1 METYLVPVPE
11 AAKLLNQA
19 NTTVE
24 NSLRLG
30 VAPFGYAIKLEKW
43 RYVISRAK
51 LYDFLGIPYV
61 WDMENGGIKKA
72 PEDLA
77 GSTSAKAK

>member
-1 METYLVPVPE
+1 METYLVSVSE

-24 NSLRLG
+24 NSLRVG
-30 VAPFGYAIKLEKW
+30 VAPFGYAVKLGQWK
-43 RYVISRAK
+43 YVISRAK

-61 WDMENGGIKKA
+61 WDRENGGIKKA
-72 PEDLA
+72 LQEA
-77 GSTSAKAK
+77 GTSQSATN

>member
-19 NTTVE
+19 PTTIE

-30 VAPFGYAIKLEKW
+30 VAPFGYAVKLEKW

-72 PEDLA
+72 LQEA
-77 GSTSAKAK
+77 ATSQSAN